1 MGATPAS
8 ARMMFAARMSWG
20 TVSHARGM
28 VVVVA
33 EMHATHQA
41 ASAASHLGWRKPGG
55 TQSPRPPSALG
66 EQARSSAA
74 MFCNAC
80 MAEQLTDRKRRG
92 GLGSPT
98 LRLARVEWLPSL

>member
-1 MGATPAS
+1 MGGHLCSAPTAMATRSSAPQATSAVATPVLV
-8 ARMMFAARMSWG
+8 RMMFAARMSWG

-66 EQARSSAA
+66 EQGSEQR
-74 MFCNAC
+74 CNVLQC
-80 MAEQLTDRKRRG
+80 LHG
-92 GLGSPT
+92 
-98 LRLARVEWLPSL
+98 